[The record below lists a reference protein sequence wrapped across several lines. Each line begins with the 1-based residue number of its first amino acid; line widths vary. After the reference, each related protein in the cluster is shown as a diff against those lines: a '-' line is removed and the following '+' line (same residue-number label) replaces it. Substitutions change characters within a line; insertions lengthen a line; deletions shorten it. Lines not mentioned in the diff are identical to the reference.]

1 VHRVRTTLHS
11 KLPSLIIIATRH
23 DHMVKTNERVVYSK
37 QMEIVRVGGVVAS
50 LPLLSELIAALG
62 MVVHVVFWNHV

>member
-1 VHRVRTTLHS
+1 
-11 KLPSLIIIATRH
+11 
-23 DHMVKTNERVVYSK
+23 MVKTNERVLYSK

>member
-1 VHRVRTTLHS
+1 MHRVRTTLHS
-11 KLPSLIIIATRH
+11 KLPSLIATRH
-23 DHMVKTNERVVYSK
+23 DHMVKTNERVLYSK